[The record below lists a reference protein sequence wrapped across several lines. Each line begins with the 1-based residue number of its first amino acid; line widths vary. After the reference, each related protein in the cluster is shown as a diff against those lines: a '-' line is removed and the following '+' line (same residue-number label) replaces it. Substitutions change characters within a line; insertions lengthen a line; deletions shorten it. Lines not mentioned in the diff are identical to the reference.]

1 MMAQAVMAKDKIIL
15 ALDVDSEEKALCLVR
30 ELKDEVGAFKVGL
43 ELFNT
48 TGPEIFRSLEKAGA
62 GRVFYDCKLH
72 DIPNTVAGAS
82 RAVARMGVWMFNVHT
97 TGGSAMMKAA
107 AEAAR
112 ETASKLGV
120 VAPKVIGVTVLTS
133 IDEATLRGELM
144 VGQDVKAQVVH
155 LARLAKSAGLD
166 GVVASPQEIEAIRD
180 ACGPDFLIVTP
191 GVRPAGAELGDQK
204 RVMTP
209 GEAVRRGADYVVIGR
224 PITAA
229 DDPIAAARAISAE
242 IA

>member
-48 TGPEIFRSLEKAGA
+48 TGPEIFRSLEK
-62 GRVFYDCKLH
+62 
-72 DIPNTVAGAS
+72 AGAS

>member
-1 MMAQAVMAKDKIIL
+1 MAKDKIIL
-15 ALDVDSEEKALCLVR
+15 ALDADSEQKALSLVSD
-30 ELKDEVGAFKVGL
+30 LKDDVGAFKVGL

-48 TGPEIFRSLEKAGA
+48 AGPAIFVSLKKAGA
-62 GRVFYDCKLH
+62 ARVFYDCKLH

-82 RAVARMGVWMFNVHT
+82 RAVARMGVWMFNVHA

-112 ETASKLGV
+112 ETASKLGTEP
-120 VAPKVIGVTVLTS
+120 AKIIGVTVLTS
-133 IDEATLRGELM
+133 IDEAILRGELM
-144 VGQDVKAQVVH
+144 VGQDVRAQVVH
-155 LARLAKSAGLD
+155 LAGLAKSSGLD
-166 GVVASPQEIEAIRD
+166 GVVASPHEIEALRD

-204 RVMTP
+204 RVTTP
-209 GEAVRRGADYVVIGR
+209 GEAVRRGADYVVVGR

-229 DDPIAAARAISAE
+229 EDPIAAARAIAAE

>member
-1 MMAQAVMAKDKIIL
+1 
-15 ALDVDSEEKALCLVR
+15 
-30 ELKDEVGAFKVGL
+30 
-43 ELFNT
+43 
-48 TGPEIFRSLEKAGA
+48 
-62 GRVFYDCKLH
+62 
-72 DIPNTVAGAS
+72 
-82 RAVARMGVWMFNVHT
+82 
-97 TGGSAMMKAA
+97 
-107 AEAAR
+107 
-112 ETASKLGV
+112 
-120 VAPKVIGVTVLTS
+120 
-133 IDEATLRGELM
+133 M